1 MKTPQEKYQNDPK
14 YRMLVD
20 TMENLIHQAEFTPS
34 EVREAAMFACIKYEY
49 CRPPRPMFIPKRCL
63 GPEFEYRF
71 QEDFPFKIKYPEGVS
86 RGEDREFDD

>member
-1 MKTPQEKYQNDPK
+1 
-14 YRMLVD
+14 
-20 TMENLIHQAEFTPS
+20 
-34 EVREAAMFACIKYEY
+34 
-49 CRPPRPMFIPKRCL
+49 MFIPKRCL